1 MLPSKLKLSLSLL
14 LDLLK
19 GLGRLLLFWRIYQ
32 AGKEREELN
41 QTEKELRFID
51 EANANRDRLVR
62 DKSFAKRV
70 RDRFT
75 R

>member
-1 MLPSKLKLSLSLL
+1 MQYLSLIWEI
-14 LDLLK
+14 LK
-19 GLGRLLLFWRIYQ
+19 GLGRLALFWRIYE

-51 EANANRDRLVR
+51 EANANRDRLVY